1 MKLRWAQTGQEYLNY
16 VFLLKAFS
24 CRGKVCLCITVA
36 HKRLIKVNE
45 LMVLDVYDYLF
56 SNYYKEIQQ
65 QQQEEQSINV
75 PLYAV
80 PEELPTIVNNPSY
93 GKI

>member
-1 MKLRWAQTGQEYLNY
+1 MYF
-16 VFLLKAFS
+16 FLICVGGNASVILAIS
-24 CRGKVCLCITVA
+24 IPLTLLITAIISIIMSSIVTL
-36 HKRLIKVNE
+36 LIARR
-45 LMVLDVYDYLF
+45 
-56 SNYYKEIQQ
+56 YYNKQDGTIQQ

-93 GKI
+93 GKIRY